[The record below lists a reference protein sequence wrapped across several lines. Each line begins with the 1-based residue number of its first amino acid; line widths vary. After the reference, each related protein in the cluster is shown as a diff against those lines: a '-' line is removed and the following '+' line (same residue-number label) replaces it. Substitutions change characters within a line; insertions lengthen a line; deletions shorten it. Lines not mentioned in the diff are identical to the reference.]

1 MFLASFMSS
10 IFDYIQNNPQE
21 AQRLVGLKYEQVQ
34 ELLNKAI
41 EVHNQK
47 RELAEYKK
55 VRIIVR
61 GGGRKPKLSP
71 EEQIIL
77 TLTYLRHL
85 TTFQLLGIQFGVSET
100 TANDTFN
107 YWLPLLGELLP
118 PSLLEQVKKN
128 SSDYEI
134 VQEILTDFELIV
146 DSYEQPIERPGEY
159 QEQKKYYSDKKANHT
174 RKSQLIVLPNG
185 KDIVDVVAGEPGPKS
200 DINLFRETKDKFDEK
215 QKFTGDKAYQGE
227 ELMKTP
233 TKKPRKQELTS
244 EQKEK
249 NKELASERIFVEHLI
264 RLVKIFRVAQ
274 ERFRLNS
281 HKYEQIIMVIC
292 GLVRLRIGTFIF

>member
-10 IFDYIQNNPQE
+10 IFEYIQNNPQE

-41 EVHNQK
+41 ELHNQK

-55 VRIIVR
+55 VRIILR

-107 YWLPLLGELLP
+107 YWFPLLGELLP

-146 DSYEQPIERPGEY
+146 DSYEQPIERPGGY
-159 QEQKKYYSDKKANHT
+159 QEQKKYYSAKKANHT

-185 KDIVDVVAGEPGPKS
+185 KDIVDVVAGEPG
-200 DINLFRETKDKFDEK
+200 
-215 QKFTGDKAYQGE
+215 QA
-227 ELMKTP
+227 
-233 TKKPRKQELTS
+233 
-244 EQKEK
+244 
-249 NKELASERIFVEHLI
+249 HLI
-264 RLVKIFRVAQ
+264 FRMLTGQ
-274 ERFRLNS
+274 RF
-281 HKYEQIIMVIC
+281 
-292 GLVRLRIGTFIF
+292 

>member
-1 MFLASFMSS
+1 
-10 IFDYIQNNPQE
+10 
-21 AQRLVGLKYEQVQ
+21 
-34 ELLNKAI
+34 
-41 EVHNQK
+41 
-47 RELAEYKK
+47 
-55 VRIIVR
+55 VRIILR
-61 GGGRKPKLSP
+61 RGGRKPKLSP

-107 YWLPLLGELLP
+107 YWFPLLGELLP

-146 DSYEQPIERPGEY
+146 DSYEQPIERPGGY
-159 QEQKKYYSDKKANHT
+159 QEQKKYYSAKKANHT

-281 HKYEQIIMVIC
+281 HKYEQIIMIIC